1 MVTLATLTV
10 QFLLG
15 MGVNLFVKVPDS
27 HPGARPAE
35 YFSGSVQGVVWAL
48 GSGMWLLVLH
58 IVIGFLLLGSAIGV
72 AWLAFAS
79 RGVVLRAWSILGA
92 LGVVAAGFNGASY
105 LD

>member
-1 MVTLATLTV
+1 
-10 QFLLG
+10 

-58 IVIGFLLLGSAIGV
+58 IVIRFLLLGSAIGV

-79 RGVVLRAWSILGA
+79 RGVVLRAWPVLGA
-92 LGVVAAGFNGASY
+92 LGVVAAGFNGARY
-105 LD
+105 LDYHEDFSSIFI